1 LQSKFQPPVSKLSSL
16 DEKEQKIIET
26 VKEKVHIVATE
37 NKQLKRSLDLSNR
50 EIDQLNYEVKK
61 NGELLLYCNQ
71 SLRKYSIK
79 A

>member
-1 LQSKFQPPVSKLSSL
+1 
-16 DEKEQKIIET
+16 